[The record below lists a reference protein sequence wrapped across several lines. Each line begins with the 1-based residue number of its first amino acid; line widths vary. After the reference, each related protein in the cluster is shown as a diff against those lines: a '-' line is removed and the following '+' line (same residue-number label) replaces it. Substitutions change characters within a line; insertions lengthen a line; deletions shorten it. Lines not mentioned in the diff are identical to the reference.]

1 VTGIDFHG
9 DLQEVEGPNRSGRA
23 SVFDGQLSLDLTA
36 HMTEPPVVGAFVGAT
51 LAYYREGEQQ
61 GDEREHSRATGRPI

>member
-1 VTGIDFHG
+1 
-9 DLQEVEGPNRSGRA
+9 
-23 SVFDGQLSLDLTA
+23 VFDGQLSLDLTA